1 MTAAIYTIGHSHHSS
16 AGFLALLQ
24 AFNIETLVDIRRQ
37 PRSRRHP
44 HFERAALATTLG
56 ANSIQYEW
64 WGAAL
69 GGRRVARPDSPHTA
83 LQDGAMRG
91 FADHMHSPEFRAAAQ
106 ALATL
111 AKQRATAF
119 MCAEGNPLQC
129 HRALLADYLEL
140 AGIVVLHITN
150 RHSCAPHIL
159 NAALGDDRSP
169 AVYNKRAQGDLFA

>member
-1 MTAAIYTIGHSHHSS
+1 MTAVIYSIGHSHHSS

-24 AFNIETLVDIRRQ
+24 AFNIQTLVDIRRQ

-44 HFERAALATTLG
+44 HFERAALATSL
-56 ANSIQYEW
+56 AASSIQYEW

-69 GGRRVARPDSPHTA
+69 GGRRVARSDSPHIA

-91 FADHMHSPEFRAAAQ
+91 FADHMQSPQFRAAAQ

-111 AKQRATAF
+111 AKQRVTAF
-119 MCAEGNPLQC
+119 MCAEGDPLQC
-129 HRALLADYLEL
+129 HRALLADYLAL
-140 AGIVVLHITN
+140 AGIAVLHITAM
-150 RHSCAPHIL
+150 HSCAPHIL
-159 NAALGDDRSP
+159 NAALGDDRSA